1 MKKSLSALIFS
12 VIMIFSLVTTPV
24 FAASIKEVKTE
35 LSGITAEVKAPA
47 GTFENLDKSTIKA
60 TLDGVEL
67 STDNAKLGNSS
78 TEWIIMLDTSLSLS
92 ADHFTAEKSA
102 IKAVYNSL
110 GEDDKLSLYT
120 FDTKTKEV
128 LSGDES
134 KEDAVKKI
142 DAIKANGQDTA
153 FYDAA
158 VALAN
163 AAKSSNADSC
173 VAIIYTDGVETLNKS
188 DKSKAVEAL
197 KSSNIPVYGLYPDV
211 TTAADSKELNS
222 ILSQSGGGAEAFT
235 VKNASEKL
243 KAYSSKADEIIEL
256 TFTAASDIEANE
268 KATLSIDL
276 GDGKSMTYN
285 TAVAA
290 YSIATQETTEL
301 TETAEEITEDTETT
315 ISSDDESGLN
325 VTTIAIP
332 VIAVLVIVLILVA
345 VLKKKKPAKNNKKAD
360 KAEEI
365 ETPTPI
371 TEPEETSE
379 STIEESVAEPE
390 PQPELEPEIE
400 EAPAIVEE
408 IEETKEPAE
417 NEGHEEESKEE
428 SEAEEAHEET
438 EEERLEREEK
448 ERRVAEAEKARVAA
462 LASAREKAAARAATI
477 ARAAK
482 EARASAE
489 AKAAL
494 EAEEKAKL
502 ESEEKAKAK
511 AAKERAKKEKSAK
524 KKMKEEGVQF
534 YFVDK

>member
-1 MKKSLSALIFS
+1 
-12 VIMIFSLVTTPV
+12 MIFLLVATPV
-24 FAASIKEVKTE
+24 FASSVKEVKAE
-35 LSGITAEVKAPA
+35 LPVITAEVKAPA
-47 GTFENLDKSTIKA
+47 GTFENLDKSAIKA
-60 TLDGVEL
+60 TLDGAEL
-67 STDNAKLGNSS
+67 STDDAKLESSS
-78 TEWIIMLDTSLSLS
+78 TEWIVMLDTSLSLS

-120 FDTKTKEV
+120 FDTKTKEI

-134 KEDAVKKI
+134 KDEAIKKI
-142 DAIKANGQDTA
+142 DSIKASGQDTA

-158 VALAN
+158 VALAK
-163 AAKSSNADSC
+163 AAKSSDADSC

-211 TTAADSKELNS
+211 TAAADSKELNS

-235 VKNASEKL
+235 VKNASDKL
-243 KAYSSKADEIIEL
+243 KAYSSKADETIEL
-256 TFTAASDIEANE
+256 TFTVSSDIEANK
-268 KATLSIDL
+268 KAVLSIDL
-276 GDGKSMTYN
+276 GDGKAITYN
-285 TAVAA
+285 TAVES
-290 YSIATQETTEL
+290 YSVENQTTTKPAEISEGTTEIAGTTVL
-301 TETAEEITEDTETT
+301 SGDEDEG
-315 ISSDDESGLN
+315 GLN
-325 VTTIAIP
+325 ITTIAIP
-332 VIAVLVIVLILVA
+332 VIAVLVIALILIA
-345 VLKKKKPAKNNKKAD
+345 VLKKKKPAKDKKKAE

-365 ETPTPI
+365 ETPVPI
-371 TEPEETSE
+371 TEAQETSE
-379 STIEESVAEPE
+379 PEIEEEPVAEPE
-390 PQPELEPEIE
+390 PQPEPEPEVEETSAPTEETE
-400 EAPAIVEE
+400 EA
-408 IEETKEPAE
+408 KEPAE
-417 NEGHEEESKEE
+417 SEQTEEKEEEP
-428 SEAEEAHEET
+428 EAEEHEET
-438 EEERLEREEK
+438 EEEKLAREEK
-448 ERRVAEAEKARVAA
+448 ERKMAEAEKARLAA
-462 LASAREKAAARAATI
+462 LESAREKAAARAATV

-502 ESEEKAKAK
+502 EAEEKAKAK

>member
-1 MKKSLSALIFS
+1 
-12 VIMIFSLVTTPV
+12 MIFSLVATPV
-24 FAASIKEVKTE
+24 FASSVKEVKAE
-35 LSGITAEVKAPA
+35 LPVITAKVKAPA
-47 GTFENLDKSTIKA
+47 GTFENLDKSAIKA

-67 STDNAKLGNSS
+67 STDDAKLENSS

-110 GEDDKLSLYT
+110 GENDKLSLYT
-120 FDTKTKEV
+120 FDTKTKEI

-134 KEDAVKKI
+134 KDDAVKKI
-142 DAIKANGQDTA
+142 DAIKASGQDTA

-163 AAKSSNADSC
+163 AAKSSDADSC

-197 KSSNIPVYGLYPDV
+197 KSSSIPVYGLYPDV
-211 TTAADSKELNS
+211 TAAADSKELNS

-235 VKNASEKL
+235 VKNASDKL
-243 KAYSSKADEIIEL
+243 KAYSSKSDETIEL
-256 TFTAASDIEANE
+256 TFTAASNIEANE
-268 KATLSIDL
+268 KAVLSIDL
-276 GDGKSMTYN
+276 GDGKAITYN
-285 TAVAA
+285 TAVES
-290 YSIATQETTEL
+290 YSVENQTTTKPAETGEGTTENAGTTVL
-301 TETAEEITEDTETT
+301 SGDEDEG
-315 ISSDDESGLN
+315 GLN
-325 VTTIAIP
+325 ITTIAIP
-332 VIAVLVIVLILVA
+332 VIAVLVIALILIA
-345 VLKKKKPAKNNKKAD
+345 VLKKKKPAKDKKKAD

-365 ETPTPI
+365 ETPAPI
-371 TEPEETSE
+371 TEAQETSE
-379 STIEESVAEPE
+379 PEIEEEPVAEPE
-390 PQPELEPEIE
+390 PQPEPEPEVE
-400 EAPAIVEE
+400 ETSTSDEE
-408 IEETKEPAE
+408 IEEEKEPAE
-417 NEGHEEESKEE
+417 SEQAEEKEEEP
-428 SEAEEAHEET
+428 EAEEHEET
-438 EEERLEREEK
+438 EEERLAREEK
-448 ERRVAEAEKARVAA
+448 ERKMAEAEKARLAA
-462 LASAREKAAARAATI
+462 LESAREKAAARAATV

-502 ESEEKAKAK
+502 EAEEKAKAK

>member
-1 MKKSLSALIFS
+1 
-12 VIMIFSLVTTPV
+12 MIFSLVATPV
-24 FAASIKEVKTE
+24 FASSVKEAKAE
-35 LSGITAEVKAPA
+35 LPVITAKVKAPA
-47 GTFENLDKSTIKA
+47 GTFENLDKSAIKA

-67 STDNAKLGNSS
+67 STDDAKLENSS

-110 GEDDKLSLYT
+110 EENDKLSLYT
-120 FDTKTKEV
+120 FDTKTKEI

-134 KEDAVKKI
+134 KDDAVKKI
-142 DAIKANGQDTA
+142 DAIKASGQDTA

-163 AAKSSNADSC
+163 AAKSSDADSC

-188 DKSKAVEAL
+188 DKSKAVDAL

-211 TTAADSKELNS
+211 TAAADSKELNS

-235 VKNASEKL
+235 VKNASDKL
-243 KAYSSKADEIIEL
+243 KAYSSKSDETIEL
-256 TFTAASDIEANE
+256 TFTAASDIVANDEAV
-268 KATLSIDL
+268 LSIDL
-276 GDGKSMTYN
+276 GDGKAITYN
-285 TAVAA
+285 TAVES
-290 YSIATQETTEL
+290 YSVENQTTTKPAEISEGTTEIAGTTVL
-301 TETAEEITEDTETT
+301 SGDEDEG
-315 ISSDDESGLN
+315 GLN
-325 VTTIAIP
+325 ITTIAIP
-332 VIAVLVIVLILVA
+332 VIAVLVIALILIA
-345 VLKKKKPAKNNKKAD
+345 VLKKKKPAKDKKKAD
-360 KAEEI
+360 KAEKI
-365 ETPTPI
+365 ETPAPI
-371 TEPEETSE
+371 TEAQETSE
-379 STIEESVAEPE
+379 PEIEEEPVAEPE
-390 PQPELEPEIE
+390 PQPEPEPEVE
-400 EAPAIVEE
+400 ETSAPTEE
-408 IEETKEPAE
+408 IEEEKEPAE
-417 NEGHEEESKEE
+417 SEEPEEEKAEGP
-428 SEAEEAHEET
+428 EAEEHEET
-438 EEERLEREEK
+438 EEERLAREEK
-448 ERRVAEAEKARVAA
+448 ERKMAEAEKARLAA
-462 LASAREKAAARAATI
+462 LESAREKAAARAATV

-502 ESEEKAKAK
+502 EAEEKAKAK